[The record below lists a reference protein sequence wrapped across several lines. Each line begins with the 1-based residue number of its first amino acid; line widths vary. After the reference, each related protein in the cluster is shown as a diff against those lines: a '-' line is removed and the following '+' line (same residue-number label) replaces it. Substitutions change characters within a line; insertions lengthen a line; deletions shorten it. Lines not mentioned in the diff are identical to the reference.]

1 MTVGKIECFAGISGD
16 MMLGALVA
24 TGVPAE
30 LLQKTAAGLDIGA
43 ELRVHSV
50 DRSGIR
56 ATKIDVLENGQVAEA
71 AEQVHADGSHPHS
84 HEHHD
89 HNAHDHHDHDDA
101 QEGNSHDHH
110 HHHEAGASHHHHD
123 EHEHHHEHAHGEEH
137 AHGDG
142 HGHGRNWPQIRSLI
156 SDAAISEG
164 AKRIALRAFE
174 LLALAEAKVHGI
186 APEAVHFHEVGA
198 VDAIVDIVCAAVGL
212 DSLGVTEW
220 RCSAVNVG
228 SGFVNCAHGQ
238 FPVPAPATAELL
250 KGAPIYAVGPQMEL
264 TTPTGAALL
273 RALDC
278 RFNADGL
285 LAVAAIGYGAG
296 NRNPKGFANVL
307 RLSVGS
313 PMEAGRSS
321 RVFSGDS
328 VVVLEC
334 ALDDATPQA
343 LAHAM
348 ELALEQGALDVMA
361 APVTMKK
368 GRLGTLLTV
377 LCRPGDE
384 NTLERLLFRETTT
397 LGIRRREEE
406 RVILE
411 REFVTVE
418 TEYGK
423 IRMKVASSGGE
434 ELNAMPE
441 YEDCR
446 RSARE
451 HGIPLRAAMEAALA
465 AYAETVKTKA

>member
-16 MMLGALVA
+16 MMLGALIGA
-24 TGVPAE
+24 GVPAE
-30 LLQKTAAGLDIGA
+30 LLQNAAGHLGIGA

-56 ATKIDVLENGQVAEA
+56 AAKVDVLEDGQLAESA
-71 AEQVHADGSHPHS
+71 AEHEHTHADAHDEGA
-84 HEHHD
+84 EHHAQ
-89 HNAHDHHDHDDA
+89 HAHHHHDDA
-101 QEGNSHDHH
+101 ADTHHDHH
-110 HHHEAGASHHHHD
+110 HGEPKHL
-123 EHEHHHEHAHGEEH
+123 HEHSHA
-137 AHGDG
+137 DG
-142 HGHGRNWPQIRSLI
+142 HGHRHGRNWPQIRALI
-156 SDAAISEG
+156 SGAAITDG

-212 DSLGVTEW
+212 DALGVTEW

-250 KGAPIYAVGPQMEL
+250 QGLPVYAAGPQMEL

-278 RFNADGL
+278 HFEADRP
-285 LAVAAIGYGAG
+285 LAVSAIGYGAG

-307 RLSVGS
+307 RLSVGT
-313 PMEAGRSS
+313 PMDSGRPRSS
-321 RVFSGDS
+321 FSGDR
-328 VVVLEC
+328 VMVLEC
-334 ALDDATPQA
+334 ALDDATPQV

-348 ELALEQGALDVMA
+348 EVALEQGALDVMA

-377 LCRPGDE
+377 LCTPGDE
-384 NTLERLLFRETTT
+384 ETLERLLFRETTT

-411 REFVTVE
+411 REFVTVD

-423 IRMKVASSGGE
+423 IRMKIASTAGE
-434 ELNAMPE
+434 VLNAMPE

-446 RSARE
+446 RAARE